1 MLPLNDRG
9 NRYSLQGIRVEL
21 LTVQQHQ
28 PRRARPSDRS
38 PSLQLRGTGRPLRP
52 GMSRTWPTADFAR
65 VRGSNPLSSKLTRL
79 AGEDAV
85 LGGHLLVCG
94 VQLARNGFD
103 HVPAGGGQTPVVRH
117 QPAGPGDEQA
127 AALLSQYQPTNLR
140 WCSSRSLSAER
151 EADSGYPP
159 AISHILW
166 SYDISTRTT

>member
-1 MLPLNDRG
+1 M
-9 NRYSLQGIRVEL
+9 NRNETERTYRSTRISAGQG
-21 LTVQQHQ
+21 
-28 PRRARPSDRS
+28 
-38 PSLQLRGTGRPLRP
+38 
-52 GMSRTWPTADFAR
+52 
-65 VRGSNPLSSKLTRL
+65 RGSNPLSSKLTRL

-117 QPAGPGDEQA
+117 QPAGPRDEQA

>member
-38 PSLQLRGTGRPLRP
+38 PSLELRGYREDPPPRDGRAP
-52 GMSRTWPTADFAR
+52 GQQLISLGSG
-65 VRGSNPLSSKLTRL
+65 VRNSLSSKLTRL

-94 VQLARNGFD
+94 VELARNGFD
-103 HVPAGGGQTPVVRH
+103 HVPAGGGCGSTPLSPTDWTSLPSSSIR
-117 QPAGPGDEQA
+117 PGWAPDP
-127 AALLSQYQPTNLR
+127 SPTPPTTTTAP
-140 WCSSRSLSAER
+140 LSAPS
-151 EADSGYPP
+151 ADSRRCP
-159 AISHILW
+159 ATP
-166 SYDISTRTT
+166 TRCNR

>member
-103 HVPAGGGQTPVVRH
+103 HVPAGGGCGSTPLSPTDWTSLPSSSIR
-117 QPAGPGDEQA
+117 PGWAPDP
-127 AALLSQYQPTNLR
+127 SPTPPTTTTAP
-140 WCSSRSLSAER
+140 LSAPS
-151 EADSGYPP
+151 ADSRRCP
-159 AISHILW
+159 ATP
-166 SYDISTRTT
+166 TRCNR